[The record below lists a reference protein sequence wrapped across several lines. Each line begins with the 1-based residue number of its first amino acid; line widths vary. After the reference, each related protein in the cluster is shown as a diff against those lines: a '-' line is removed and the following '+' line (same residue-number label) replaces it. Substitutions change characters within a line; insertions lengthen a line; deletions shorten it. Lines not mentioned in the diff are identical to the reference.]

1 MGKGSL
7 MDTNFE
13 FGALDHL
20 FARIMEDE
28 TDELRK
34 LIDDIVM
41 KCHNAAKLGV
51 RMDELASIVT
61 MAHHMAHNPEI
72 QQILAFMMEQTKPEP
87 ETFH

>member
-1 MGKGSL
+1 MGKGDL
-7 MDTNFE
+7 MDSNFE

-28 TDELRK
+28 TGELRK
-34 LIDDIVM
+34 TIDDIVM
-41 KCHNAAKLGV
+41 KCHTAAKLGV

-61 MAHHMAHNPEI
+61 MAHHMAHNPEV

-87 ETFH
+87 DTFH